1 MLVVGNGRT
10 ITRNMDLPFVEN
22 GAVAIEGTKIVEV
35 GTTKDLRDKY
45 KDAEY
50 IDAKGGIITVSYT
63 HLTLPTKA

>member
-45 KDAEY
+45 RGLWKIEETF
-50 IDAKGGIITVSYT
+50 KITKSLIHNRIKT
-63 HLTLPTKA
+63 FS